1 MNGFASPRQILYT
14 ALFLL
19 SPVVMSP
26 NHSVHAG
33 MATSLVATPASPI
46 NLASDVN
53 VHRIKEIKEAA
64 PAADDTGRNARD
76 RDGMTMTPLDQSND
90 PDDVKITQKIRKAL
104 VADDA
109 LSTTAKNVKIVT
121 VHGKVILRG
130 PVTNAQEKKKVAKT
144 AQKFTKQRVLNELEV
159 AAQ

>member
-1 MNGFASPRQILYT
+1 MNGFALPRQILYT
-14 ALFLL
+14 ALFLI
-19 SPVVMSP
+19 SPVVISP
-26 NHSVHAG
+26 NYSVHAG
-33 MATSLVATPASPI
+33 VGRTHVSAPAAPI
-46 NLASDVN
+46 ELASDTAVY
-53 VHRIKEIKEAA
+53 RIKEAA

-109 LSTTAKNVKIVT
+109 LSTTAKNVKIIT

-130 PVTNAQEKKKVAKT
+130 PVTNAQEKKKVART

>member
-1 MNGFASPRQILYT
+1 MNGLSFPGRIIYIPIV
-14 ALFLL
+14 LL
-19 SPVVMSP
+19 SAALTLSSTDNAVDAGVARIHGSDPAPTSALPSDTVVLR
-26 NHSVHAG
+26 
-33 MATSLVATPASPI
+33 T
-46 NLASDVN
+46 
-53 VHRIKEIKEAA
+53 KEAA

-90 PDDVKITQKIRKAL
+90 PDDVKITRKIRKAL
-104 VADDA
+104 VADDE
-109 LSTTAKNVKIVT
+109 LSTTAKNVKIIT

-130 PVTNAQEKKKVAKT
+130 PVANVHEKKKIGKT

>member
-1 MNGFASPRQILYT
+1 MKGSLLAAHMLYSTVLLTPVLCLVTGPGEGSATMIGAYGT
-14 ALFLL
+14 ARA
-19 SPVVMSP
+19 V
-26 NHSVHAG
+26 
-33 MATSLVATPASPI
+33 PI
-46 NLASDVN
+46 ELASDAAVL
-53 VHRIKEIKEAA
+53 RIKDAA

-109 LSTTAKNVKIVT
+109 LSTTAKNVKIIT

>member
-1 MNGFASPRQILYT
+1 MNGLALPRQILYT

-19 SPVVMSP
+19 TPVVMSP

-33 MATSLVATPASPI
+33 MARTPGSTPGSPI
-46 NLASDVN
+46 DLGSDAA
-53 VHRIKEIKEAA
+53 VHRIKEITEAA
-64 PAADDTGRNARD
+64 PAADDTGRNVRD

-90 PDDVKITQKIRKAL
+90 PDDVKITRKIRKAL

-109 LSTTAKNVKIVT
+109 LSTTAKNIKIIT

-130 PVTNAQEKKKVAKT
+130 PVANVQEKKKIAKT
-144 AQKFTKQRVLNELEV
+144 AQKFTPLSPD
-159 AAQ
+159 